1 MPTLRRRSFLKCL
14 SWGALSLRATL
25 ARGREH
31 GAGTGLDSQRAAPR
45 AVWRDPSFSNLSQWI
60 TPVDQFFVR
69 HHLGAP
75 QVRLEDWKLVVE
87 GLVEHRLEL
96 SYADLL
102 RLPRISLVATIEC
115 AGNRP
120 GGGMVGNAEWKG
132 VRLATLLKE
141 AGVRPGAVEVI
152 LDGADFGL
160 DEGEYVPTSYS
171 RSIPVEKALAPETLL
186 AFEMNGKALEVERGY
201 PLRAIVPGWYAMTD
215 VKWLRRIEVTDRQ
228 FAGFYMSKRYFT
240 AKRDSLTGEFVVSP
254 VRETDLK
261 SQIARPRNGE
271 VLKPGLCTIRG
282 AAWTGRGRVEKVEV
296 SVDEGNTWHE
306 AALGKERAPFAWVL
320 WEYVWRSPAS
330 GEHTLMARA
339 FDDQGRTQP
348 AREDPEQ
355 INRYANH
362 WVHQVTVV
370 FAEANNR

>member
-1 MPTLRRRSFLKCL
+1 M
-14 SWGALSLRATL
+14 
-25 ARGREH
+25 
-31 GAGTGLDSQRAAPR
+31 DSQRVARR
-45 AVWRDPSFSNLSQWI
+45 AVWREPSFSNLRQWI
-60 TPVDQFFVR
+60 TPLDQFFVR
-69 HHLGAP
+69 HHLGVP
-75 QVRLEDWKLVVE
+75 QVPLDDWKLVVE

-96 SYADLL
+96 SYRDLL

-132 VRLATLLKE
+132 VSLATLLKE

-186 AFEMNGKALEVERGY
+186 AFEMNGKALELERGY

-215 VKWLRRIEVTDRQ
+215 VKWLRRIEVTDHP

-240 AKRDSLTGEFVVSP
+240 AKRDPLTGEFVVSP
-254 VRETDLK
+254 VREMDLK

-271 VLKPGLCTIRG
+271 VLKPGPYTIRG

-306 AALGKERAPFAWVL
+306 AALGKERAPFAWVF
-320 WEYVWRSPAS
+320 WEYVWQSPGS
-330 GEHTLMARA
+330 GEHTLLARA

-355 INRYANH
+355 INLYANH
-362 WVHQVTVV
+362 WVHQVRVAV
-370 FAEANNR
+370 EEANNH